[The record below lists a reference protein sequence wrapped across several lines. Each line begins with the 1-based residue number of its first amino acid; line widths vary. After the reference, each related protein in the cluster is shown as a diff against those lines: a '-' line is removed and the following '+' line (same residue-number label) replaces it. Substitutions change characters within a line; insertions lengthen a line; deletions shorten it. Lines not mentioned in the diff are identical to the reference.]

1 MPRTTRRIS
10 LGGVPVGAGAPVTV
24 QSMTNTRTDD
34 VAATMAQIEEL
45 AAAGCD
51 LIRMAVPG
59 RGALAGLAEL
69 VRESPI
75 PVIADIH
82 FDYRLAISAIEAGA
96 HAIRINPGNLGGADR
111 AAVVAKAAHAAAI
124 PVRIG
129 VNTGS
134 LTEAQLAACEGRR
147 PEAMVAAAREYCKS
161 FEEAGCHAL
170 KVSLKASDVATTVT
184 ACRLFAAQTDYPLHL
199 GVTEAGT
206 PAAGLVK
213 SAIGIGALL
222 LDGIGDTIRVSL
234 TAPPI
239 EEVKAGL
246 RILEAVGL
254 REAAPEIVS
263 CPTCGRTRIAL
274 QPLVEAVE
282 DEVRRLKASGH
293 TIQLRKIALMG
304 CVVNGP
310 GEAREADLGIAGG
323 DGKGVL
329 FRHGEIV
336 RTMPESELLPAFLA
350 ELHRHT
356 SPAVEGTGK
365 RTYIASHSS
374 NTK

>member
-1 MPRTTRRIS
+1 MPRTTRRI
-10 LGGVPVGAGAPVTV
+10 LIGGVPVGAGAPVTV

-170 KVSLKASDVATTVT
+170 KVSLKASDV
-184 ACRLFAAQTDYPLHL
+184 
-199 GVTEAGT
+199 
-206 PAAGLVK
+206 
-213 SAIGIGALL
+213 
-222 LDGIGDTIRVSL
+222 
-234 TAPPI
+234 
-239 EEVKAGL
+239 
-246 RILEAVGL
+246 
-254 REAAPEIVS
+254 
-263 CPTCGRTRIAL
+263 
-274 QPLVEAVE
+274 
-282 DEVRRLKASGH
+282 
-293 TIQLRKIALMG
+293 
-304 CVVNGP
+304 
-310 GEAREADLGIAGG
+310 
-323 DGKGVL
+323 
-329 FRHGEIV
+329 
-336 RTMPESELLPAFLA
+336 
-350 ELHRHT
+350 
-356 SPAVEGTGK
+356 
-365 RTYIASHSS
+365 
-374 NTK
+374 

>member
-10 LGGVPVGAGAPVTV
+10 IGGVPVGSGAPVTV

-34 VAATMAQIEEL
+34 VAATMAQIQEL
-45 AAAGCD
+45 AVAGCD
-51 LIRMAVPG
+51 LIRVAVPD
-59 RGALAGLAEL
+59 RGALPGLAEL

-82 FDYRLAISAIEAGA
+82 FDYRLAIAAIEAGA
-96 HAIRINPGNLGGADR
+96 HAIRVNPGNLGGPDR
-111 AAVVAKAAHAAAI
+111 ATAVARAAHAAAI

-134 LTEAQLAACEGRR
+134 LTERQLAACEGRR
-147 PEAMVAAAREYCKS
+147 PEAMVAAAREYCRM
-161 FEEAGCHAL
+161 FEEAGCTAL

-206 PAAGLVK
+206 PAAGLIK
-213 SAIGIGALL
+213 SAVGIGALL

-239 EEVKAGL
+239 EEVKAGI

-293 TIQLRKIALMG
+293 VINLRKIALMG

-310 GEAREADLGIAGG
+310 GEARDADLGIAGG

-329 FRHGEIV
+329 FRNGEVV
-336 RTMPESELLPAFLA
+336 RTMPENELLPALLA
-350 ELHRHT
+350 ELHKHT
-356 SPAVEGTGK
+356 TEST
-365 RTYIASHSS
+365 
-374 NTK
+374 